1 MSVLV
6 AIFDDGQP
14 PALGGSTAHALAVLG
29 VSEVTLADG
38 PGGSAVVLTGWSF
51 DGRRHEQS
59 VIDLLAAGRAP
70 RVLHGIADVVLR
82 PDSADT

>member
-1 MSVLV
+1 MTVLV

-14 PALGGSTAHALAVLG
+14 PALAGSTAHALAGLG

-38 PGGSAVVLTGWSF
+38 PTGGAIVLTGWSF

-59 VIDLLAAGRAP
+59 VVDLLAAGRAP

-82 PDSADT
+82 PQASDT